1 MSKTWKS
8 YIEPL
13 IGLLA
18 LALIVI
24 GLGFLIWQEPQR
36 IAFAQEQLL
45 ATQLDQAMTLYAEN
59 CAICHGAGGEGI
71 GTSPA
76 LDKETVRQIPYEE
89 LSRVIARGRYN
100 TAMPAWSEKE
110 GGVLSDYQIS
120 ELVALIQVGDWQAT
134 QERVE
139 SLGLT
144 PKVPFTVQPD
154 AEKLAQVATLPNG
167 DILSQAIS
175 LYAEHCIACHGADGL
190 GTSLAPALQD
200 PTLAQKDAETLQRS
214 IAFGIPGTI
223 MSAWQNILSEDEI
236 RALVALIQ
244 EWDQVPAGVL
254 PEPQVQVDLSAANL
268 TQGEQLYA
276 TYCARCHGPEGQGTP
291 RGPSLNV
298 KSFLTETS
306 DGAIQQ
312 IVRNGI
318 PGTAMIG
325 WGDRLT
331 DEEIL
336 SIVAYLRNWEATA
349 PEVATPVQRGGGGP
363 PWLQNSAG
371 RGTSAGP
378 SKPQQGMGQSRPPD
392 RPSPVPQSPAR
403 ESLIGMIFSNWRTLL
418 FAVGVLALAFFF
430 ILGAL
435 SGIQSNPS
443 EEA

>member
-1 MSKTWKS
+1 MRIKRDNTQRFSRHGDKVDLAQ
-8 YIEPL
+8 IVL
-13 IGLLA
+13 IA
-18 LALIVI
+18 
-24 GLGFLIWQEPQR
+24 
-36 IAFAQEQLL
+36 
-45 ATQLDQAMTLYAEN
+45 QLDGNKFT
-59 CAICHGAGGEGI
+59 
-71 GTSPA
+71 A
-76 LDKETVRQIPYEE
+76 LR
-89 LSRVIARGRYN
+89 
-100 TAMPAWSEKE
+100 
-110 GGVLSDYQIS
+110 
-120 ELVALIQVGDWQAT
+120 
-134 QERVE
+134 
-139 SLGLT
+139 
-144 PKVPFTVQPD
+144 
-154 AEKLAQVATLPNG
+154 
-167 DILSQAIS
+167 
-175 LYAEHCIACHGADGL
+175 
-190 GTSLAPALQD
+190 LQG
-200 PTLAQKDAETLQRS
+200 K
-214 IAFGIPGTI
+214 
-223 MSAWQNILSEDEI
+223 WSEDEI

-276 TYCARCHGPEGQGTP
+276 TNCARCHGPEGQGTP

-331 DEEIL
+331 AEEIL

-349 PEVATPVQRGGGGP
+349 PEVATPLQRGGGGP

-378 SKPQQGMGQSRPPD
+378 ARPQQGMGQSKPPD
-392 RPSPVPQSPAR
+392 KPSPVPQSPAR

-418 FAVGVLALAFFF
+418 FVVGILALAFFF

-435 SGIQSNPS
+435 SDMQSNP
-443 EEA
+443 EEGSKSLAG